1 MRFHIRPYTP
11 ADSDWVLAAEAA
23 LQAHEIEIF
32 DRRLA
37 LTLRS
42 PQPSAA
48 AYLDMLW
55 PVLAEN
61 HGAMLIGCDEHGRRL
76 GLVAGHVVDEP
87 FPTETPDCTRY
98 GYVSDIYIMPE
109 ARGSGLAGQL
119 LDAIAAHLHAVDA
132 TLTRLRINVLA
143 ANGVAR
149 AAYER
154 AGFVPYEIMYERKLG

>member
-1 MRFHIRPYTP
+1 MRFYIRPFEP
-11 ADSDWVLAAEAA
+11 GDADWVLAAEAA
-23 LQAHEIEIF
+23 LQAHEIAIF
-32 DRRLA
+32 DKRLA
-37 LTLRS
+37 LTLLPPES
-42 PQPSAA
+42 STA

-55 PVLAEN
+55 PMLAEN
-61 HGAMLIGCDEHGRRL
+61 HGAMLIGCDEGGRRL

-119 LDAIAAHLHAVDA
+119 LDAIAAHLHAADP

-143 ANGVAR
+143 ANAIAR
-149 AAYER
+149 AAYEK